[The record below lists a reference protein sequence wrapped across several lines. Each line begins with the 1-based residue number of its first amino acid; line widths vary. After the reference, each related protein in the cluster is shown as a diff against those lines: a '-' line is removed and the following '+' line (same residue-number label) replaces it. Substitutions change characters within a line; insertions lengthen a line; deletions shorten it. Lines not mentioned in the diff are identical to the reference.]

1 MRCPSR
7 CVSHSKCDILALRY
21 WFETFH
27 CARNPTSAAQLK
39 QKQVT
44 MKKTI
49 IALMA
54 LVSVASAEYSI
65 TTSNSLYTNPNA
77 YVYVYTGASA
87 APSNWDNTSNWDC
100 YTSATDSEAETGGQF
115 KPVNADPA
123 FIGYDFS
130 YVDGKQVLTANNTAI
145 TLNAPQWMGNN
156 NRFYLGHNVTLKGSN
171 NGISGGQTVTFD
183 FGDFGGTSVIE
194 MGPIWMQTGATVN
207 FTGTITMTDD
217 AFS

>member
-1 MRCPSR
+1 
-7 CVSHSKCDILALRY
+7 
-21 WFETFH
+21 
-27 CARNPTSAAQLK
+27 
-39 QKQVT
+39 